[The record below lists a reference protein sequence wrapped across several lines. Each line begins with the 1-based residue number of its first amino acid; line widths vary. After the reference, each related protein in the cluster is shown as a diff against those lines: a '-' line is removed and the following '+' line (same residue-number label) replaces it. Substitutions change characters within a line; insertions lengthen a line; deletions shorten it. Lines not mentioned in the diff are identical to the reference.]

1 MLGENMSPLNNINGF
16 KLEKLLMAVA
26 NRAAPP
32 TGSFSKILRIKRF
45 RLYLYMN
52 KIHH

>member
-16 KLEKLLMAVA
+16 RLEKLLMAVA

-32 TGSFSKILRIKRF
+32 TGSFSKITIIKLF
-45 RLYLYMN
+45 KLYLYIN
-52 KIHH
+52 KHN